1 MTELA
6 EILLPDPS
14 LVVLVGAAGS
24 GKTTFARRHFAPA
37 ETFASDALR
46 ALVAGDEADQR
57 ATRPAFGL
65 LHRGVGRRLASGRL
79 AVVDATNVQRH
90 ARRALLRR
98 ARTAGVP
105 AIAIVLDL
113 PSSLVLER
121 NAARA
126 GRVVDPE
133 IVRLHLAELRA
144 AVDGDRLLEEGFD
157 VVYRI
162 AFPSDLDE
170 VTIRRT
176 RPATPVAQ
184 PPSAPAEV

>member
-1 MTELA
+1 ML

-24 GKTTFARRHFAPA
+24 GKTSFARRHFAPA
-37 ETFASDALR
+37 EVFASDALR

-65 LHRGVGRRLASGRL
+65 LHRGVTRRLASGRL

-98 ARTAGVP
+98 ARAAGVP

-113 PSSLVLER
+113 PATAVVER
-121 NAARA
+121 NAGRA
-126 GRVVDPE
+126 GRVVDEE
-133 IVRLHLAELRA
+133 IVRLQLAQLRA
-144 AVDGDRLLEEGFD
+144 AVDGDRLIEEGFD

-162 AFPSDLDE
+162 GSTRDLDE
-170 VTIRRT
+170 VTVRRT
-176 RPATPVAQ
+176 GPATPVA
-184 PPSAPAEV
+184 PLPSAPAEL